1 MDSELCGRKPEERPH
16 GEVVGAAVVDGK
28 LFCEV
33 LQGIKAVA
41 GIKAY
46 LIFSVAAFYLAIVSG
61 RIGPNQFVADAK
73 FCSRCFKESRKIPFT
88 VGKTIG
94 KLKAVVGLDTFY
106 PNAPACIPL
115 RQLFQKISRG
125 IGGLFRISG
134 EKPQTCKLIDSGILE
149 QAKLRVS
156 NTAAGDHFHSNLNP
170 FSGIGHL
177 LIRLGFA
184 GGFGFRLREHTEF
197 AHDPE

>member
-1 MDSELCGRKPEERPH
+1 MDS
-16 GEVVGAAVVDGK
+16 K
-28 LFCEV
+28 LFCEIIQGEKTV
-33 LQGIKAVA
+33 TGIKAF
-41 GIKAY
+41 
-46 LIFSVAAFYLAIVSG
+46 LILSVAAFYLAIVSR
-61 RIGPNQFVADAK
+61 RIGPNQFVANAK

-149 QAKLRVS
+149 QAKPRVS
-156 NTAAGDHFHSNLNP
+156 NTAAGTTFTS
-170 FSGIGHL
+170 I
-177 LIRLGFA
+177 
-184 GGFGFRLREHTEF
+184 
-197 AHDPE
+197 

>member
-1 MDSELCGRKPEERPH
+1 MGKLLERRLWT
-16 GEVVGAAVVDGK
+16 GE

-33 LQGIKAVA
+33 LQ

-73 FCSRCFKESRKIPFT
+73 FCSRCFKESRKIPFA

-94 KLKAVVGLDTFY
+94 KFKAVICLDAFD

-115 RQLFQKISRG
+115 RHLFQKVGGG
-125 IGGLFRISG
+125 IGRLFRVGSQ
-134 EKPQTCKLIDSGILE
+134 EPQACKLIDSGILE

-156 NTAAGDHFHSNLNP
+156 NTAAGTY
-170 FSGIGHL
+170 
-177 LIRLGFA
+177 RVCA
-184 GGFGFRLREHTEF
+184 
-197 AHDPE
+197 